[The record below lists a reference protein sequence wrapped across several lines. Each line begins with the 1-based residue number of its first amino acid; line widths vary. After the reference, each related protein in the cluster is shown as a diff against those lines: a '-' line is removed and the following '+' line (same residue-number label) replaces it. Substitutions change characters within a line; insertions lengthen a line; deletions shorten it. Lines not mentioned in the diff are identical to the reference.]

1 MTEQQPCCSLIS
13 KVCLAHQD
21 VNRHYRLCSGSVY
34 SDMIFLREVRDF
46 GRNVMFAA
54 LLTLGTVYLS
64 AAATAGSPPAP
75 DATPKANVKLPK
87 KLLIVEDDYLV
98 ALEVERIVRKAGY
111 AVVGIVA
118 TADEALRQAELY
130 LPDLV
135 LMDIRL
141 ATARDGIEA
150 AIELRQKLNIDS
162 LIVSSHIDQETL
174 QRAAAASPSGFVSKP
189 FSEATLARAI
199 AAALSRS

>member
-1 MTEQQPCCSLIS
+1 ML
-13 KVCLAHQD
+13 V
-21 VNRHYRLCSGSVY
+21 
-34 SDMIFLREVRDF
+34 
-46 GRNVMFAA
+46 A
-54 LLTLGTVYLS
+54 LLPLGTIYLS
-64 AAATAGSPPAP
+64 SAATADSPPAP
-75 DATPKANVKLPK
+75 EATPKPDVTLPK

-111 AVVGIVA
+111 DVVGIVA

-162 LIVSSHIDQETL
+162 LIVSSHIDQDTL

-189 FSEATLARAI
+189 VSEATLSRAI
-199 AAALSRS
+199 AAALSRL